1 MSQHLLSYMLSF
13 KGDKSK
19 GQLGQ
24 NIETT
29 KNHWN
34 TSDKPILLSIN
45 PELLS
50 LSI

>member
-1 MSQHLLSYMLSF
+1 MSQHFLSYMLSLR
-13 KGDKSK
+13 GDTFK

-45 PELLS
+45 PELL
-50 LSI
+50 LL